1 MSVPISIQLRAVQ
14 DLAEELAA
22 LATELAGEVEL
33 CRSATYT
40 LTTAVDGDTAAAG
53 GQLGTGWAGLVDLL
67 AQGTGAV
74 AGTLRAAV
82 HSYRLTDA
90 ALSDR
95 LLHARAAVPVP

>member
-1 MSVPISIQLRAVQ
+1 VSVTVSIELRAVQ

-22 LATELAGEVEL
+22 LAAELAGEAEL

-40 LTTAVDGDTAAAG
+40 LATAVDGDTAAAAG
-53 GQLGTGWAGLVDLL
+53 GLGTGWAGLVDLL
-67 AQGTGAV
+67 ARETASV

-82 HSYRLTDA
+82 QEYRLADA

-95 LLHARAAVPVP
+95 LLYVRAGVAVP

>member
-1 MSVPISIQLRAVQ
+1 MSVTVSVELREVQ

-22 LATELAGEVEL
+22 LAAELAAEADL

-40 LTTAVDGDTAAAG
+40 LGSAVDGETAAAA

-74 AGTLRAAV
+74 AQSLRAAV
-82 HSYRLTDA
+82 HSYRLADA
-90 ALSDR
+90 AVSDR
-95 LLHARAAVPVP
+95 LLAARAGVPVR